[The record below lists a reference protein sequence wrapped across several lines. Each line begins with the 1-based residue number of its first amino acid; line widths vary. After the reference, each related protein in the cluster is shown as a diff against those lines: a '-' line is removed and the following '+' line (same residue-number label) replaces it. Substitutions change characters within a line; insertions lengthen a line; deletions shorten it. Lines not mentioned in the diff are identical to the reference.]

1 MKQDKRPA
9 GAAVKKRRFFN
20 RISRKLMLF
29 VVLMSMVLLALVWLL
44 SVKLLEPMY
53 NRRVLAD
60 LNHAADVYS
69 AIIEKYGK
77 FESFDKSGGVH
88 IPSDMME
95 EIMDNRGLLAG
106 KCFEVAG
113 TDCKVLLHLHQLQSD
128 QCLLHPNPLSQLM
141 EYSEPQWNSTA
152 AVNLRA
158 TTFVL
163 GDLNFTLPDSRILPG
178 LESTS
183 GTRQMVVCRN
193 INNQYSLILSTDLER
208 VGQAADVISAQ
219 MPIIA
224 AVLLIVSIAGAYVFS
239 RWFTKPISAISRAA
253 REMARGN
260 YKVRVT
266 PQADDELGALAGDF
280 NTMAREVGRTS
291 ELQRD
296 LIANVSHDLRTPLTL
311 IKGYAETVR
320 DLTGD
325 NKEKRD
331 EQLSVIV
338 DETDRLS
345 GLVNSVMELS
355 KYSSGTEKLN
365 PVQFDLAQLCD
376 EVAYRYQNI
385 CEQSG
390 YTLTVDAA
398 DPCTV
403 TADPD
408 MMSRV
413 VHNLLANA
421 IHHIGPDGCVALRVK
436 PQPDA
441 AVRVEIEDHGA
452 GIAREDLPISLTNT
466 TAPARTPARSAQGW
480 GFPSQRPSSS
490 TTAFPS
496 VWTANPARAAFS
508 GSSLIE
514 PDIFSVKGPPAPAGG
529 PLFKTTLP
537 YKLYKKLLHKYSQ
550 LTNNRRAFSEYNNSL
565 PYKSTLQ
572 VTHRYLRSSQIFH
585 VCSNVFLYGNHQA
598 TPPLVA
604 KIHSPRCR
612 GINLTFQQLQEDD
625 YRWKES

>member
-1 MKQDKRPA
+1 MIGFLLGRILMVEA
-9 GAAVKKRRFFN
+9 GLLALPLLTALLYGEPLMPWLATMLVLAAIGGALSLRKPERTALYAKDGFAAV
-20 RISRKLMLF
+20 
-29 VVLMSMVLLALVWLL
+29 ALVWLL

-452 GIAREDLPISLTNT
+452 GIAREDLPYIFDKYY
-466 TAPARTPARSAQGW
+466 RSRADAGKVGTGLGLSITKAILINH
-480 GFPSQRPSSS
+480 GFPFGVDSEPGK
-490 TTAFPS
+490 
-496 VWTANPARAAFS
+496 
-508 GSSLIE
+508 GS
-514 PDIFSVKGPPAPAGG
+514 IFW
-529 PLFKTTLP
+529 F
-537 YKLYKKLLHKYSQ
+537 
-550 LTNNRRAFSEYNNSL
+550 
-565 PYKSTLQ
+565 
-572 VTHRYLRSSQIFH
+572 
-585 VCSNVFLYGNHQA
+585 
-598 TPPLVA
+598 VA
-604 KIHSPRCR
+604 H
-612 GINLTFQQLQEDD
+612 
-625 YRWKES
+625 

>member
-1 MKQDKRPA
+1 MIGFLLGRILMVEA
-9 GAAVKKRRFFN
+9 GLLALPLLTALLYGESLMPWLATMLVLAAIGWGLSLWKPERTALYAKDGFAAV
-20 RISRKLMLF
+20 
-29 VVLMSMVLLALVWLL
+29 ALVWLL

-452 GIAREDLPISLTNT
+452 GIAREDLPYIFDKYY
-466 TAPARTPARSAQGW
+466 RSRADAGKVGTGLGLSITKAILINH
-480 GFPSQRPSSS
+480 GFPFGVDSEPGK
-490 TTAFPS
+490 
-496 VWTANPARAAFS
+496 
-508 GSSLIE
+508 GS
-514 PDIFSVKGPPAPAGG
+514 IFW
-529 PLFKTTLP
+529 F
-537 YKLYKKLLHKYSQ
+537 
-550 LTNNRRAFSEYNNSL
+550 
-565 PYKSTLQ
+565 
-572 VTHRYLRSSQIFH
+572 
-585 VCSNVFLYGNHQA
+585 
-598 TPPLVA
+598 VA
-604 KIHSPRCR
+604 H
-612 GINLTFQQLQEDD
+612 
-625 YRWKES
+625 

>member
-193 INNQYSLILSTDLER
+193 INNQYSLILSTDLE
-208 VGQAADVISAQ
+208 
-219 MPIIA
+219 
-224 AVLLIVSIAGAYVFS
+224 L
-239 RWFTKPISAISRAA
+239 
-253 REMARGN
+253 
-260 YKVRVT
+260 
-266 PQADDELGALAGDF
+266 
-280 NTMAREVGRTS
+280 
-291 ELQRD
+291 
-296 LIANVSHDLRTPLTL
+296 
-311 IKGYAETVR
+311 
-320 DLTGD
+320 
-325 NKEKRD
+325 
-331 EQLSVIV
+331 
-338 DETDRLS
+338 
-345 GLVNSVMELS
+345 
-355 KYSSGTEKLN
+355 
-365 PVQFDLAQLCD
+365 
-376 EVAYRYQNI
+376 
-385 CEQSG
+385 
-390 YTLTVDAA
+390 
-398 DPCTV
+398 
-403 TADPD
+403 
-408 MMSRV
+408 
-413 VHNLLANA
+413 
-421 IHHIGPDGCVALRVK
+421 
-436 PQPDA
+436 
-441 AVRVEIEDHGA
+441 
-452 GIAREDLPISLTNT
+452 
-466 TAPARTPARSAQGW
+466 
-480 GFPSQRPSSS
+480 
-490 TTAFPS
+490 
-496 VWTANPARAAFS
+496 
-508 GSSLIE
+508 SLIH
-514 PDIFSVKGPPAPAGG
+514 I
-529 PLFKTTLP
+529 
-537 YKLYKKLLHKYSQ
+537 
-550 LTNNRRAFSEYNNSL
+550 
-565 PYKSTLQ
+565 
-572 VTHRYLRSSQIFH
+572 
-585 VCSNVFLYGNHQA
+585 
-598 TPPLVA
+598 
-604 KIHSPRCR
+604 
-612 GINLTFQQLQEDD
+612 
-625 YRWKES
+625 

>member
-266 PQADDELGALAGDF
+266 PQADDELGALARDF

-355 KYSSGTEKLN
+355 KYSSGTETLN

-436 PQPDA
+436 LQPDA

-452 GIAREDLPISLTNT
+452 GIPGKIFPISLTNT

-514 PDIFSVKGPPAPAGG
+514 PDIFLCKKGTSRRCGRSL
-529 PLFKTTLP
+529 LFSIKMPILRFQ
-537 YKLYKKLLHKYSQ
+537 KSS
-550 LTNNRRAFSEYNNSL
+550 RSL
-565 PYKSTLQ
+565 PFWWY
-572 VTHRYLRSSQIFH
+572 
-585 VCSNVFLYGNHQA
+585 
-598 TPPLVA
+598 P
-604 KIHSPRCR
+604 
-612 GINLTFQQLQEDD
+612 
-625 YRWKES
+625 

>member
-1 MKQDKRPA
+1 MNQDQRPI

-60 LNHAADVYS
+60 LNHTADVYS
-69 AIIEKYGK
+69 SIIEKYGK
-77 FESFDKSGGVH
+77 FESFSKSGSVH
-88 IPSDMME
+88 IPADMME

-152 AVNLRA
+152 AANLRA

-163 GDLNFTLPDSRILPG
+163 GDLSFTLPDPRILPG
-178 LESTS
+178 LESPS
-183 GTRQMVVCRN
+183 GTQQMVVCRN
-193 INNQYSLILSTDLER
+193 INNQYSLIISTDLER

-239 RWFTKPISAISRAA
+239 RWFTKPLSAISGAA
-253 REMARGN
+253 REMTRGN
-260 YKVRVT
+260 YKVHVT
-266 PQADDELGALAGDF
+266 PQADDELGTLAEDF
-280 NTMAREVGRTS
+280 NTMAREIGRTS

-331 EQLSVIV
+331 KQLSVIV

-355 KYSSGTEKLN
+355 KYSSGIEKLN
-365 PVQFDLAQLCD
+365 LVQFNLAQLCD

-398 DPCTV
+398 VPCTV

-421 IHHIGPDGCVALRVK
+421 IHHIGPDGYVALRVK
-436 PQPDA
+436 PQPDG

-452 GIAREDLPISLTNT
+452 GIAREDLPYIFDKYY
-466 TAPARTPARSAQGW
+466 RSRADAGKIGTGLGLSITKAILINH
-480 GFPSQRPSSS
+480 GFPFGVDSEP
-490 TTAFPS
+490 AKGS
-496 VWTANPARAAFS
+496 VFWF
-508 GSSLIE
+508 
-514 PDIFSVKGPPAPAGG
+514 
-529 PLFKTTLP
+529 
-537 YKLYKKLLHKYSQ
+537 
-550 LTNNRRAFSEYNNSL
+550 
-565 PYKSTLQ
+565 
-572 VTHRYLRSSQIFH
+572 
-585 VCSNVFLYGNHQA
+585 
-598 TPPLVA
+598 VA
-604 KIHSPRCR
+604 H
-612 GINLTFQQLQEDD
+612 
-625 YRWKES
+625 

>member
-266 PQADDELGALAGDF
+266 PQADDELGGTAAERIVQRSIFVHLCALRIGHIQRVAARDDGRGPCVFTPAVGLAVRHLLIGVAAVVLAQPAHALNARKAAKSHFAQCPGRVSVQNNEIISEQPRQRSRIPIAQHLAGCRHYLTRQF
-280 NTMAREVGRTS
+280 GAAGVSIGHAHGGQQAGKKRLLRIQLLHGRTFPRV
-291 ELQRD
+291 QRVRRTGAVQYVHPQALLFEHTAAGQGIQIGLCTVQHL
-296 LIANVSHDLRTPLTL
+296 LIAILPNDAVAVEVIQVDGDARQIQRQCAQQL
-311 IKGYAETVR
+311 ET
-320 DLTGD
+320 
-325 NKEKRD
+325 
-331 EQLSVIV
+331 
-338 DETDRLS
+338 
-345 GLVNSVMELS
+345 
-355 KYSSGTEKLN
+355 
-365 PVQFDLAQLCD
+365 
-376 EVAYRYQNI
+376 
-385 CEQSG
+385 
-390 YTLTVDAA
+390 
-398 DPCTV
+398 
-403 TADPD
+403 
-408 MMSRV
+408 
-413 VHNLLANA
+413 
-421 IHHIGPDGCVALRVK
+421 
-436 PQPDA
+436 
-441 AVRVEIEDHGA
+441 
-452 GIAREDLPISLTNT
+452 RE
-466 TAPARTPARSAQGW
+466 
-480 GFPSQRPSSS
+480 
-490 TTAFPS
+490 
-496 VWTANPARAAFS
+496 
-508 GSSLIE
+508 
-514 PDIFSVKGPPAPAGG
+514 PAG
-529 PLFKTTLP
+529 FRK
-537 YKLYKKLLHKYSQ
+537 Q
-550 LTNNRRAFSEYNNSL
+550 
-565 PYKSTLQ
+565 
-572 VTHRYLRSSQIFH
+572 
-585 VCSNVFLYGNHQA
+585 
-598 TPPLVA
+598 
-604 KIHSPRCR
+604 
-612 GINLTFQQLQEDD
+612 
-625 YRWKES
+625 

>member
-266 PQADDELGALAGDF
+266 PQADGELGALAGDF

-345 GLVNSVMELS
+345 GLVNSVLELS
-355 KYSSGTEKLN
+355 KVSSGAEKLA
-365 PVQFDLAQLCD
+365 PVRFDIAQLCE
-376 EVAYRYQNI
+376 EVAERYEYA
-385 CEQSG
+385 CAKAG
-390 YTLTVDAA
+390 CHLTVQTDTPCDIMA
-398 DPCTV
+398 DPE
-403 TADPD
+403 AL
-408 MMSRV
+408 SRV
-413 VHNLLANA
+413 VHNFLANA
-421 IHHIGPDGCVALRVK
+421 LHHVGPDGYLALRVLPK
-436 PQPDA
+436 NGGA
-441 AVRVEIEDHGA
+441 RVEVEDHGA
-452 GIAREDLPISLTNT
+452 GIAREDLPYIFDKYY
-466 TAPARTPARSAQGW
+466 RSRADAGKVGTGLGLSITKAILINH
-480 GFPSQRPSSS
+480 GFPFGVDSEPGK
-490 TTAFPS
+490 
-496 VWTANPARAAFS
+496 
-508 GSSLIE
+508 GS
-514 PDIFSVKGPPAPAGG
+514 IFW
-529 PLFKTTLP
+529 F
-537 YKLYKKLLHKYSQ
+537 
-550 LTNNRRAFSEYNNSL
+550 
-565 PYKSTLQ
+565 
-572 VTHRYLRSSQIFH
+572 
-585 VCSNVFLYGNHQA
+585 
-598 TPPLVA
+598 VA
-604 KIHSPRCR
+604 H
-612 GINLTFQQLQEDD
+612 
-625 YRWKES
+625 

>member
-311 IKGYAETVR
+311 IKGYADI
-320 DLTGD
+320 DLTGETWTPIGSGFSSNTGYQGTFD
-325 NKEKRD
+325 G
-331 EQLSVIV
+331 QGHSITGLSITTNSTDGGNAVLFDGIGSNGTVKNLQVEVNYNVQQGVASGIV
-338 DETDRLS
+338 N
-345 GLVNSVMELS
+345 VNYGTITACSVT
-355 KYSSGTEKLN
+355 G
-365 PVQFDLAQLCD
+365 D
-376 EVAYRYQNI
+376 I
-385 CEQSG
+385 
-390 YTLTVDAA
+390 AA
-398 DPCTV
+398 RTSD
-403 TADPD
+403 
-408 MMSRV
+408 
-413 VHNLLANA
+413 
-421 IHHIGPDGCVALRVK
+421 IG
-436 PQPDA
+436 
-441 AVRVEIEDHGA
+441 
-452 GIAREDLPISLTNT
+452 GIASIN
-466 TAPARTPARSAQGW
+466 
-480 GFPSQRPSSS
+480 
-490 TTAFPS
+490 
-496 VWTANPARAAFS
+496 N
-508 GSSLIE
+508 GSIIGCWF
-514 PDIFSVKGPPAPAGG
+514 DG
-529 PLFKTTLP
+529 
-537 YKLYKKLLHKYSQ
+537 
-550 LTNNRRAFSEYNNSL
+550 
-565 PYKSTLQ
+565 
-572 VTHRYLRSSQIFH
+572 
-585 VCSNVFLYGNHQA
+585 
-598 TPPLVA
+598 
-604 KIHSPRCR
+604 
-612 GINLTFQQLQEDD
+612 NLTTNYVEGGIAAYNYGTITACFYGGNAGQGVYSNQGETAETTKVNDGDSWQTAVDGMNNALTSNDYKWELGADGLPVLQ
-625 YRWKES
+625 SNQ

>member
-452 GIAREDLPISLTNT
+452 GIAREDLPYIFDKYYRSRADAGKVGTGLGLSITKAILINHGFPFGVDSEPGNVPLRERSHPCRRSTRRWKPPNSMPPSRCSKPRSPRSRPRAWRSIWPAASRRPPRWTSLDPCSISSMPMPICT
-466 TAPARTPARSAQGW
+466 TATSIVP
-480 GFPSQRPSSS
+480 
-490 TTAFPS
+490 TTA
-496 VWTANPARAAFS
+496 A
-508 GSSLIE
+508 L
-514 PDIFSVKGPPAPAGG
+514 
-529 PLFKTTLP
+529 
-537 YKLYKKLLHKYSQ
+537 
-550 LTNNRRAFSEYNNSL
+550 RAFPRHASWQGGSWAA
-565 PYKSTLQ
+565 PPSRRSCW
-572 VTHRYLRSSQIFH
+572 VHRA
-585 VCSNVFLYGNHQA
+585 C
-598 TPPLVA
+598 
-604 KIHSPRCR
+604 
-612 GINLTFQQLQEDD
+612 
-625 YRWKES
+625 

>member
-311 IKGYAETVR
+311 I
-320 DLTGD
+320 
-325 NKEKRD
+325 
-331 EQLSVIV
+331 V

-452 GIAREDLPISLTNT
+452 GIAREDLPYIFDKYY
-466 TAPARTPARSAQGW
+466 RSRADAGKVGTGLGLSITKAILINH
-480 GFPSQRPSSS
+480 GFPFGVDSEPGK
-490 TTAFPS
+490 
-496 VWTANPARAAFS
+496 
-508 GSSLIE
+508 GS
-514 PDIFSVKGPPAPAGG
+514 IFW
-529 PLFKTTLP
+529 F
-537 YKLYKKLLHKYSQ
+537 
-550 LTNNRRAFSEYNNSL
+550 
-565 PYKSTLQ
+565 
-572 VTHRYLRSSQIFH
+572 
-585 VCSNVFLYGNHQA
+585 
-598 TPPLVA
+598 VA
-604 KIHSPRCR
+604 H
-612 GINLTFQQLQEDD
+612 
-625 YRWKES
+625 

>member
-331 EQLSVIV
+331 EQLSVM
-338 DETDRLS
+338 RY
-345 GLVNSVMELS
+345 N
-355 KYSSGTEKLN
+355 
-365 PVQFDLAQLCD
+365 
-376 EVAYRYQNI
+376 VA
-385 CEQSG
+385 
-390 YTLTVDAA
+390 DAA
-398 DPCTV
+398 ISMVLVYLLLPVLGIKGYILVIVLSEVFNFSLSLGRLIRVAKFEVDITE
-403 TADPD
+403 
-408 MMSRV
+408 RV
-413 VHNLLANA
+413 VKPLLCAA
-421 IHHIGPDGCVALRVK
+421 ISVLAARILSRAGLPLPGALR
-436 PQPDA
+436 
-441 AVRVEIEDHGA
+441 RRRSRRRGA
-452 GIAREDLPISLTNT
+452 
-466 TAPARTPARSAQGW
+466 
-480 GFPSQRPSSS
+480 
-490 TTAFPS
+490 
-496 VWTANPARAAFS
+496 
-508 GSSLIE
+508 
-514 PDIFSVKGPPAPAGG
+514 
-529 PLFKTTLP
+529 
-537 YKLYKKLLHKYSQ
+537 
-550 LTNNRRAFSEYNNSL
+550 
-565 PYKSTLQ
+565 
-572 VTHRYLRSSQIFH
+572 
-585 VCSNVFLYGNHQA
+585 
-598 TPPLVA
+598 
-604 KIHSPRCR
+604 
-612 GINLTFQQLQEDD
+612 
-625 YRWKES
+625 